1 VAACAEDNQRKAD
14 RTPEQAGMAL
24 LRRPFE
30 PTPQA
35 SLMLAL
41 GLRAGDAAEL
51 AQWLPDRSAV
61 A

>member
-14 RTPEQAGMAL
+14 RTPEQAGMVL
-24 LRRPFE
+24 RRRPFE

-41 GLRAGDAAEL
+41 GLRAGEAAEL
-51 AQWLPDRSAV
+51 EQWLPGRPA
-61 A
+61 AA